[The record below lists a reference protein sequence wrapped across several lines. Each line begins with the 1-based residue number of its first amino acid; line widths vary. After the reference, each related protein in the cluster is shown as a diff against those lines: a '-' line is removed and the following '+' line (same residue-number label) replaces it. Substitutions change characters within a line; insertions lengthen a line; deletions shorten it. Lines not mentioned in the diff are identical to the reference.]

1 MNPFEPT
8 TPKPVAVHAQQ
19 LPVPCRV
26 AELAPLGHDL
36 VQPVHAMQLLVQ
48 QLASLPAGASSDDSL
63 AQLQGVSDTITSMF
77 RNLLDYARLDAGA
90 ITPQA
95 VALRV
100 GPLVSRVMSDHAR
113 RHQGKDLRCGLIGD
127 TAVAT
132 LADPTLL
139 DRIIDQLLDNAFKY
153 TPSGHILVRCR
164 HEGAFLHLEVLDSGI
179 GLGDCELGQAQRA
192 FFRGA
197 SARALGVDGIGL
209 GLTNATWMAQLMGG
223 DIVLGSERGQGSR
236 AELTLPMA
244 A

>member
-1 MNPFEPT
+1 MNERESSWPDPR
-8 TPKPVAVHAQQ
+8 PVSPIPSPPPRRMAD
-19 LPVPCRV
+19 
-26 AELAPLGHDL
+26 LAPLGHDL

-48 QLASLPAGASSDDSL
+48 QLASMPPGAPTGESL
-63 AQLQGVSDTITSMF
+63 AQLQGVSDTITSIF

-90 ITPQA
+90 ITPQP
-95 VALRV
+95 VFLRV
-100 GPLVSRVMSDHAR
+100 GPMISRVMSDHAR

-127 TAVAT
+127 TSLAT
-132 LADPTLL
+132 RADPTLV
-139 DRIIDQLLDNAFKY
+139 DRVFDQLLDNAFKY

-164 HEGAFLHLEVLDSGI
+164 HEGAFLHVEVLDSGV
-179 GLGDCELGQAQRA
+179 GLGDSELGQAQRA

-197 SARALGVDGIGL
+197 SARALGVDGVGL

-223 DIVLGSERGQGSR
+223 DIALCSERGQGSR